1 MSIKEY
7 KRSFSRIEPS
17 RELHDSLIEAVL
29 KEEQTMRKAN
39 RKRIRP
45 KVAAA
50 CAAVLILGVS
60 TTAAAAALDIN
71 GIFQNFFQKEV
82 AQEGKEP
89 ASVPLEAGNDFLTSA
104 GNVIHEETAGYGL
117 KLTVRGTVGDGNVLY
132 AAIDVE
138 TEDGSPFS
146 KEQEGKIQSY
156 QFEEVMLEGEGI
168 GGEGLNRR
176 YCGLERIDDGSV
188 PGKATF
194 LLSEML
200 EEDFKGK
207 NIKMSLKN
215 LMMESNEVIDLGMEK
230 SIWELMQ
237 EFEPLKIREAEGNGG
252 VSMASYST
260 EEDAEGNI
268 NQHESFM
275 VEKTDKR
282 IAFSSVYPEAR
293 ISNLGIWKG
302 QYEDNLIV
310 NLEFGGALD
319 WDLVDQKPLIVLDR
333 QNGQEISGSGGGMA
347 IGNGAEETYFPGMK
361 GQADIVGD
369 DYISCRYCF
378 NGIGEEQAKNAVF
391 ALGGDG
397 SYEELFGGEWTLS
410 FTVDYEDTVKAWEL
424 QEKVL
429 VGNAKIKKVQIS
441 PVSAIV
447 EYDTLSDETIE
458 FEDVYLKLKDGN
470 QVEWNAMS
478 QISGEDGAKCLR
490 VLWKSVADLDELEA
504 IVVNGTEISL

>member
-7 KRSFSRIEPS
+7 KRSFSGIEPS

-39 RKRIRP
+39 RKSIRP
-45 KVAAA
+45 RVAAA

-82 AQEGKEP
+82 AREGKEP
-89 ASVPLEAGNDFLTSA
+89 ASVPLEAGDDFLTSA

-146 KEQEGKIQSY
+146 REQEGRIQSY
-156 QFEEVMLEGEGI
+156 QFGEVMLEGEGI

-230 SIWELMQ
+230 SVWELMQ

-260 EEDAEGNI
+260 EEDAKGNV
-268 NQHESFM
+268 NRHESFM

-293 ISNLGIWKG
+293 ISNLGIFKG

-319 WDLVDQKPLIVLDR
+319 WDLVEQKPLIVLDR
-333 QNGQEISGSGGGMA
+333 RNGQEISRGGGGMA

-397 SYEELFGGEWTLS
+397 SFEELVGGEWTLS
-410 FTVDYEDTVKAWEL
+410 FTVDYEDTMKTWALEENVETDGLVVKE
-424 QEKVL
+424 
-429 VGNAKIKKVQIS
+429 ISIS
-441 PVSAIV
+441 PVSGIV
-447 EYDTLSDETIE
+447 KFDTLSEKE
-458 FEDVYLKLKDGN
+458 LELEDVCLNRKDGS
-470 QVEWNAMS
+470 QVKVNAMS
-478 QISGEDGAKCLR
+478 CETESEQDKEARI
-490 VLWKSVADLDELEA
+490 LWESVVDLEE
-504 IVVNGTEISL
+504 IVSITINGKTISL